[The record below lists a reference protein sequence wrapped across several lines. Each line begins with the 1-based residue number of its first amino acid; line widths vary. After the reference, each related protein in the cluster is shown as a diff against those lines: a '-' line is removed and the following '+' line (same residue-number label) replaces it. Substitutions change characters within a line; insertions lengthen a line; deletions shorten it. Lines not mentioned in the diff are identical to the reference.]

1 MGGNIARFISHNDL
15 GRPLFNEAKDFMKKC
30 DTFLDVQ
37 QNTQNKANIQ
47 REWNK
52 QAKLEELLNIF
63 QNENNE
69 DKNSL

>member
-1 MGGNIARFISHNDL
+1 
-15 GRPLFNEAKDFMKKC
+15 MKKC